1 MAHTKMAF
9 LSRDHSV
16 KDLKQ
21 NAIHIVV
28 SARSQRLVQH
38 TNPMALITSAEL
50 NKPEL
55 PAAHDVG

>member
-21 NAIHIVV
+21 NAIH